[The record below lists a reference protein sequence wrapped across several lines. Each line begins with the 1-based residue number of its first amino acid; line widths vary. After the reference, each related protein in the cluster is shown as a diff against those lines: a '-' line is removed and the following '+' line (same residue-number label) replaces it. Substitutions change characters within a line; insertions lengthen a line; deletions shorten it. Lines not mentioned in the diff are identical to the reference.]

1 MTSEKV
7 ENYPNLIKIDKTY
20 VINVDESNY
29 RAALLRKKTG
39 KQLGSLDERV
49 SRLETNIHL
58 ILDLL
63 QNKQS

>member
-1 MTSEKV
+1 MSTEKV
-7 ENYPNLIKIDKTY
+7 ENYPNLVKVDKTY

-49 SRLETNIHL
+49 SRLESNIHL